1 MKTAILVLII
11 VANSFSSISQCADL
25 YTKEH
30 ISGDPLC
37 RLYKSN
43 SLKVCLDAKTV
54 RGGSCTFYIKQVRD
68 TYSGME
74 IDLTLDNVHWA
85 QKYAELIINTK
96 TQRFAFVIGSSS
108 GVYSYYTE
116 EEFQRIRG
124 AEQLAEKKA
133 QQEIKRKN
141 QSEDRNTKREINKA
155 ISRNELFKAKKLAGQ
170 LHYND
175 PVLVSKVDEF
185 FNPLIKEINELYADY
200 LKSFDDKRNEYKMN
214 PDDFIKNNADYI
226 EEKICNIEGE
236 KGYLKRIESSPEGLK
251 KYRKSVLAF
260 ERCLYHQK
268 DGMDYISF
276 IGLNYWYY
284 GYKCDSISIKVNS
297 VDSLD
302 YIWAQS
308 EIFVDGTVMSSQ
320 IIVNNFNF
328 PLNNFVFPFSGKLK
342 EYITQ
347 AKNQGAFYLIEKE
360 CPEKNILLSKTKVIS
375 FENVTKQQMP
385 KDGFTNPN
393 WDNLNNEFQ
402 FINKDIERYIK
413 DDIYTSTVKINPSLL
428 YLAQNI
434 FHQSD
439 SLIFVKGNFQK
450 LLGRR
455 AFHLEYETD
464 TYSSYKRAFGSIIP
478 LVKGSIEYIDG
489 KVRIYSKD
497 GSYKEEKGELVQG
510 SWEWENQ
517 LKNFDISNCV
527 LDSSFITPM
536 GLMSKREKD
545 MYSYS
550 KYDNAID
557 EYPVYY
563 SQQKPSNS
571 QKRTY
576 LYNDSCRI
584 MQLPYTNLWPIIYNP
599 DPRFNDGKEYYGLE
613 AVQFWLAKDIK
624 HAPQRKYF
632 SLFNKYLKYKAIG
645 EDAKASK
652 TLKKLNEAIK
662 AFG

>member
-11 VANSFSSISQCADL
+11 VASSFSSISQCADL
-25 YTKEH
+25 YIKEH

-43 SLKVCLDAKTV
+43 SLKVCFDAKTV

-74 IDLTLDNVHWA
+74 IDLTLDNVYWA

-141 QSEDRNTKREINKA
+141 QSEDRNTKSEINKA

-200 LKSFDDKRNEYKMN
+200 SKSFNDKRNEYKMN

-236 KGYLKRIESSPEGLK
+236 KGYLKRIESFPEGEK
-251 KYRKSVLAF
+251 KYRKSGLAF
-260 ERCLYHQK
+260 KRCLYHQK

-276 IGLNYWYY
+276 IGLNLIGYD
-284 GYKCDSISIKVNS
+284 GYKCDSISIEVNS

-302 YIWAQS
+302 YVWAQS
-308 EIFVDGTVMSSQ
+308 KIFVDGTVKSSQ

-385 KDGFTNPN
+385 KDGFTDPD
-393 WDNLNNEFQ
+393 WDKLNNEFQ
-402 FINKDIERYIK
+402 FINNDIERYFK
-413 DDIYTSTVKINPSLL
+413 DDIYTSVVKINPSLL

-434 FHQSD
+434 LPPSD
-439 SLIFVKGNFQK
+439 SLIFVKGDFQE
-450 LLGRR
+450 LLGYK
-455 AFHLEYETD
+455 AFHLEFETNSY
-464 TYSSYKRAFGSIIP
+464 YSDKKAFGSIIP
-478 LVKGSIEYIDG
+478 IVKGSIEYIDG
-489 KVRIYSKD
+489 KVRKTFED

-510 SWEWENQ
+510 SFEWENQ

-536 GLMSKREKD
+536 ALKYLKMSMVEKY
-545 MYSYS
+545 MTNNLFPNYS
-550 KYDNAID
+550 DF

-563 SQQKPSNS
+563 RQERPSNS

-584 MQLPYTNLWPIIYNP
+584 MQLPYYDLWPIIYNKKRYVLG
-599 DPRFNDGKEYYGLE
+599 DVKY
-613 AVQFWLAKDIK
+613 WLVNIK
-624 HAPQRKYF
+624 PTTQRKYF
-632 SLFNKYLKYKAIG
+632 SLFNKYLKYKTIG

-662 AFG
+662 AF